1 MERLRACLAG
11 SVFISRKGSSMSF
24 AHDGLRDGLTFDL
37 EIAAI
42 SATLVSREKVL
53 DLPNF
58 TRVKSDYFPANF
70 RHFSIPSLVT
80 FNSSIDAFTLSI

>member
-11 SVFISRKGSSMSF
+11 SVLISRKGSSMNFS
-24 AHDGLRDGLTFDL
+24 HDGLRDGLTFDL

-42 SATLVSREKVL
+42 SATLVTREKVL

-58 TRVKSDYFPANF
+58 PRVKSDYFPANF
-70 RHFSIPSLVT
+70 RHFSIPSRVT
-80 FNSSIDAFTLSI
+80 FNLSIDAFALSI

>member
-11 SVFISRKGSSMSF
+11 SVFISGKGSSMSF

-58 TRVKSDYFPANF
+58 PRVKSDYLPANF
-70 RHFSIPSLVT
+70 RHFSIPSRVT
-80 FNSSIDAFTLSI
+80 FNLSIDAFALSI